1 MIIGGK
7 HITGPAGHYPT
18 QLAKEIVL
26 GIEEEFDVSMRSND
40 VLAVDDADENGEE
53 PELLPDAVNVSD
65 SSDDEQVT
73 AAGAPKVPAAVRQAV
88 SRLHANTGHRS
99 NRRLARALVI
109 AGAPAEVVQAAKT
122 LKCSIC
128 AERKRPKAQRP
139 ASLPAPKDVG
149 DQVHVDLFELF
160 DIHDNRFYVA
170 HAIDFVSR
178 FQMAQVL
185 PDKSSDSVVEFLS
198 TRWLPIF
205 GPPRVMIADQGKE
218 FTSWTFEELC
228 ARHGILLWHCAV
240 QAPWQ
245 NGVCERGGGVLKALA
260 TAVI

>member
-1 MIIGGK
+1 M
-7 HITGPAGHYPT
+7 
-18 QLAKEIVL
+18 
-26 GIEEEFDVSMRSND
+26 
-40 VLAVDDADENGEE
+40 
-53 PELLPDAVNVSD
+53 
-65 SSDDEQVT
+65 
-73 AAGAPKVPAAVRQAV
+73 
-88 SRLHANTGHRS
+88 
-99 NRRLARALVI
+99 
-109 AGAPAEVVQAAKT
+109 
-122 LKCSIC
+122 
-128 AERKRPKAQRP
+128 
-139 ASLPAPKDVG
+139 
-149 DQVHVDLFELF
+149 HVDLFELF

-245 NGVCERGGGVLKALA
+245 NGVCERV
-260 TAVI
+260 VEC